1 MTAQKIP
8 PTIKRSRPDEGPPKI
23 SSMAKRKMPSPFLI
37 GFLLMILVAVL
48 TYFLMRFEVIPPM
61 AIFAPTQ
68 TKTSTATAT
77 LTATQ
82 LLKPSDTATVTPT
95 IEPTATA
102 TATPTQTPTPT
113 EKPMPFILMGT
124 VQALPN
130 TLLHPQYSCEA
141 YLFIGG
147 QVWDLQNSPVKNVTV
162 RLTGEYGGEMVDE
175 DVLTGSVTVYGES
188 GYGFALPNKLVD
200 GDLLYLQLLDPNGE
214 PLSSPVELKI
224 TSSCQENLIL
234 VNFKQVR

>member
-1 MTAQKIP
+1 MTSQKVP
-8 PTIKRSRPDEGPPKI
+8 PTVKRSRPDEGPPKI
-23 SSMAKRKMPSPFLI
+23 SSMAKRRMPSPFLI
-37 GFLLMILVAVL
+37 GFLLMILVALL
-48 TYFLMRFEVIPPM
+48 TYLLIRLEVIPPM
-61 AIFAPTQ
+61 SIFQPTQ
-68 TKTSTATAT
+68 TNTSTTTPTSTATQLQPPSATAT
-77 LTATQ
+77 L
-82 LLKPSDTATVTPT
+82 TPT
-95 IEPTATA
+95 IEPTATS
-102 TATPTQTPTPT
+102 TVTPTQTPTPT
-113 EKPMPFILMGT
+113 EKPMPFILMGA

-162 RLTGEYGGEMVDE
+162 HLTGEYGGEAVNE
-175 DVLTGSVTVYGES
+175 ESLTGSVTVYGES
-188 GYGFALPNKLVD
+188 GFGFALPNKLVD

-214 PLSSPVELKI
+214 PLSSPVELQI

>member
-1 MTAQKIP
+1 MTSQKIP
-8 PTIKRSRPDEGPPKI
+8 PTVKRSRPDEGPPKI

-48 TYFLMRFEVIPPM
+48 TYFLMRFEVIPPLS
-61 AIFAPTQ
+61 IFSSTQ
-68 TKTSTATAT
+68 TNTATIVPTSTSTQPLPPSATST
-77 LTATQ
+77 LT
-82 LLKPSDTATVTPT
+82 PT
-95 IEPTATA
+95 LEPTATA
-102 TATPTQTPTPT
+102 TATSTHTPTPT
-113 EKPMPFILMGT
+113 EKPMPFILMGA

-147 QVWDLQNSPVKNVTV
+147 QVWDLQNSPVKNVNV
-162 RLTGEYGGEMVDE
+162 RLTGDYGGEMVDE

-214 PLSSPVELKI
+214 PLSSPVELLI